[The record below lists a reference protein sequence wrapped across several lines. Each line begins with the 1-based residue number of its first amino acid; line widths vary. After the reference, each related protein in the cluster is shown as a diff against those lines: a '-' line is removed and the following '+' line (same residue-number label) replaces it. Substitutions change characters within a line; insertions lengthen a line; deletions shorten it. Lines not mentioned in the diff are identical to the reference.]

1 MKKLVLAS
9 AAALVLAGAV
19 AGTGEVRAQQ
29 PWRVPSWYLRSSS
42 SKKYEVSK
50 YSRVLQHRN
59 LTADQKSILESKEES
74 KNEIDSL
81 TLAEQQKY
89 EFKRKIDSVRDHTVL
104 RSILREAK
112 MYSSINEQ
120 FLQKYKELYEK
131 YMNDSNFQNRIE
143 EIKQLVEYDS
153 GYSAQQGINELKR
166 LDNSL
171 N

>member
-19 AGTGEVRAQQ
+19 VGTGEVRAQQ

-104 RSILREAK
+104 RSILRE
-112 MYSSINEQ
+112 
-120 FLQKYKELYEK
+120 
-131 YMNDSNFQNRIE
+131 
-143 EIKQLVEYDS
+143 
-153 GYSAQQGINELKR
+153 
-166 LDNSL
+166 
-171 N
+171 